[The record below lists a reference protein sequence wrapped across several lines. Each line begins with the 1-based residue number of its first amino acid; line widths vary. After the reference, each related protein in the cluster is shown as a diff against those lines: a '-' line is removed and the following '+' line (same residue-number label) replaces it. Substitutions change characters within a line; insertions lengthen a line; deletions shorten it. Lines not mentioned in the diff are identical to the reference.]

1 MQSRRAQR
9 VVQAEQARKRRRM
22 TFIGGGVLAAVLIVA
37 ILIGITQF
45 GGSSGT
51 DAAIVVPPDVAAGA
65 SASPSA
71 SPAASPSADGGE
83 MILAMGDPN
92 APVRVEEWADYQCP
106 VCGRWATDVG
116 PKFIQEYVDTGK
128 VYYVF
133 NDFPF
138 IDSYFRNN
146 GGKMES
152 VQAAEGARCAFDQG
166 KFWEYH
172 DTLYANQHGENEG
185 DFSKSRLKEIASKLG
200 LDSAQ
205 FNDCLDSGK
214 YRDQVKASY
223 DKAVS
228 SGVSSTPTFVID
240 GEQVVG
246 YQTFEQLQ
254 QRIEAKLNS

>member
-22 TFIGGGVLAAVLIVA
+22 TFIGGGALAAVLIVA

-45 GGSSGT
+45 GGDSGT
-51 DAAIVVPPDVAAGA
+51 DAAIVVPPDVAGSI
-65 SASPSA
+65 SASPEA
-71 SPAASPSADGGE
+71 SPQASPDASGE
-83 MILAMGDPN
+83 MVLAMGDPN
-92 APVRVEEWADYQCP
+92 APVRVEEFADYQCP
-106 VCGRWATDVG
+106 VCGRWANEVSQQ
-116 PKFIQEYVDTGK
+116 FISEYVDTGK

-138 IDSYFRNN
+138 IDSYFRNG
-146 GGKMES
+146 GGKAES
-152 VQAAEGARCAFDQG
+152 VQAAEAARCAFDQG

-185 DFSKSRLKEIASKLG
+185 DFSKSRLKEIAAKLG

-205 FNDCLDSGK
+205 FDNCLDSGK
-214 YRDQVKASY
+214 YRDAVKASY
-223 DKAVS
+223 DNAVA
-228 SGVSSTPTFVID
+228 SGVSSTPTFVIN

-246 YQTFEQLQ
+246 YQTFAQLQ
-254 QRIEAKLNS
+254 QHIESKLNS